1 MTDYAELEKR
11 LREMN
16 AGAIVRLGHTD
27 ADDPHNSADLTHD
40 EASLVREAADAILS
54 LHNAL
59 VHIYELA
66 EQGECEPVPCSYLH
80 SIRERALEAL
90 GLSRA
95 PAEQVQGQG
104 EK

>member
-11 LREMN
+11 LREM
-16 AGAIVRLGHTD
+16 

-40 EASLVREAADAILS
+40 EASLVRDAADAISALTKQLKEARS
-54 LHNAL
+54 KAIEDCAAHADSAWRLHG
-59 VHIYELA
+59 IYCAKGMGDDL
-66 EQGECEPVPCSYLH
+66 
-80 SIRERALEAL
+80 RRRF
-90 GLSRA
+90 LSRA